1 MGGSVEDAQL
11 YLYKHIAAFTPQF
24 WLEKKSINLF
34 KWKQQWSLL
43 SSPLPTPP
51 SIEWHEFFKSYLY
64 LPQCGGD
71 GLVSKLYP
79 SLATL

>member
-11 YLYKHIAAFTPQF
+11 YLYKHRAAFTPQF

-51 SIEWHEFFKSYLY
+51 SVEWHEFFKSYLY

>member
-11 YLYKHIAAFTPQF
+11 YLYKHRAAFTPQF

-34 KWKQQWSLL
+34 KWKHQWSLL

-51 SIEWHEFFKSYLY
+51 SVEWHEFFKSYPY

>member
-11 YLYKHIAAFTPQF
+11 YLYKHRAAFTPQF

-71 GLVSKLYP
+71 GLVSKLYS